1 MSFAQI
7 DNDPADNTM
16 IRRIE
21 EDYSFDQHGTGPV
34 AGEIVA
40 PDEDDAASFFRRMSA
55 VKPIQSHPNVN
66 EEEQKR
72 APEPRQKEKVKQA
85 AHKSEKP
92 KATVTA
98 QKNVPSQDDTVIQR
112 SEESNDS
119 IYSNT
124 FVGAGDS
131 SVAATT
137 NYNLEKSMHY
147 LKFDPEVAQEQ
158 PEEMKQQLKDMV
170 INNQFNAYCIDCQKK
185 TSSHANITYGTF
197 ICESCAEKHIGIF
210 GMHKHYVKPVF
221 SEFWDPH

>member
-21 EDYSFDQHGTGPV
+21 EDYSFDQHGEGPV
-34 AGEIVA
+34 AGEIIA
-40 PDEDDAASFFRRMSA
+40 PDEDDQSDFFRRMSV
-55 VKPIQSHPNVN
+55 VKPLQSHPNVN
-66 EEEQKR
+66 GEEQKR
-72 APEPRQKEKVKQA
+72 APDPRPIKQT

-92 KATVTA
+92 KPTV

-119 IYSNT
+119 IYSDT
-124 FVGAGDS
+124 SKQLYAGDT

-147 LKFDPEVAQEQ
+147 NRFDPEVAQDQ

-170 INNQFNAYCIDCQKK
+170 INNQFNAYCIDC
-185 TSSHANITYGTF
+185 
-197 ICESCAEKHIGIF
+197 
-210 GMHKHYVKPVF
+210 
-221 SEFWDPH
+221 